1 VGSGGGV
8 LAPAVVPDYG
18 ANVTE
23 RNQKI
28 RISRTML
35 FLGLNDHPDA
45 SERPTLS

>member
-1 VGSGGGV
+1 MGGGGGV
-8 LAPAVVPDYG
+8 LALAVVPNYR

-35 FLGLNDHPDA
+35 FFG
-45 SERPTLS
+45 SE

>member
-1 VGSGGGV
+1 MGGGGGV

-28 RISRTML
+28 GISGTKH
-35 FLGLNDHPDA
+35 FFG
-45 SERPTLS
+45 SE